1 MLQRLGRA
9 VSVPA
14 VIGVLLFLVAVVVTG
29 VVMLRG
35 LSGEADA
42 DAASFVSDGILS
54 GAGTDAPGTPGTPD
68 TPGTPGGGDGT
79 AGLLGVGA
87 GAAAAEGGPAQ
98 RAAAV
103 VVHLVGEVRDPGVVE
118 LEPGARVLDAI
129 AAAGGATD
137 LADLTVLNLA
147 RPVSDGEQI
156 HVFDRETAARLR
168 EEGAI
173 PAPAAHPDSGAGSGG
188 AEGTG
193 AAAPGGYVSINS
205 ASAEQLTALSGIG
218 PALAQRIIE
227 WREAHGRFESV
238 DQLLEV
244 SGIGAKT
251 LEKFRDSVSL

>member
-35 LSGEADA
+35 LSAEADA

-54 GAGTDAPGTPGTPD
+54 GAGTDAPGTL
-68 TPGTPGGGDGT
+68 GTPGSGDGT
-79 AGLLGVGA
+79 AGLLGVGT
-87 GAAAAEGGPAQ
+87 GAAAAEDGTAQ

-147 RPVSDGEQI
+147 RLVSDGEQI

-188 AEGTG
+188 TAGTG

>member
-54 GAGTDAPGTPGTPD
+54 GAGTDAPGTPGTP
-68 TPGTPGGGDGT
+68 GTPGGGDGT

-98 RAAAV
+98 RAAEV

-147 RPVSDGEQI
+147 RLVSDGEQI

>member
-54 GAGTDAPGTPGTPD
+54 GAGTDAPGTPGTP
-68 TPGTPGGGDGT
+68 GTPGCGDGT

-147 RPVSDGEQI
+147 RLVSDGEQI
-156 HVFDRETAARLR
+156 QVFDRETAAQLR

-173 PAPAAHPDSGAGSGG
+173 PAPAAHPDSGAGSGS
-188 AEGTG
+188 AAGTG
-193 AAAPGGYVSINS
+193 AAAPGGHVSINS